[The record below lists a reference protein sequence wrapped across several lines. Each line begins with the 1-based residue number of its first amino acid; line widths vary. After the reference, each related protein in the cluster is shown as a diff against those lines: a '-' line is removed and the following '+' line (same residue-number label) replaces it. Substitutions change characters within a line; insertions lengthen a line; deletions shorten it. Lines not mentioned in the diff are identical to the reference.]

1 MYIYL
6 LVVVYNKCM
15 LTNIVIK
22 KETRIKLGNIGRKNQ
37 TYDDIINELIQTS
50 EESKLVL
57 VGSSRP
63 TNKDNR

>member
-1 MYIYL
+1 
-6 LVVVYNKCM
+6 M